1 MRHKYVT
8 IQVPERYLDI
18 DLNFINHPIKGD
30 ISVHKDVKAI
40 INSVKNLIL
49 TNHYERLFQPEIGSN
64 IRKMLFEPLDD
75 ITAIMVER
83 EIREVIKN
91 YEPRVD
97 IHALVV
103 KASPDYH
110 SLEVTM
116 TFFMINRTEPITI
129 RFLLERI
136 R

>member
-1 MRHKYVT
+1 MIHKDVT

-18 DLNFINHPIKGD
+18 DLNFINHPIRGD
-30 ISVHKDVKAI
+30 ISAHKDAKAV

-91 YEPRVD
+91 YEPRAD

>member
-40 INSVKNLIL
+40 ISSVKNLIL

>member
-103 KASPDYH
+103 KAAPDYH

>member
-30 ISVHKDVKAI
+30 ISVHKDVKAT

-97 IHALVV
+97 IHSLVV